1 MESLG
6 NFLKGH
12 ITHKWQSWGLNPGS
26 QAAETEPS
34 GMSYAALT
42 LAGSQGEKKLP
53 ISFEPQG
60 KNPLPPTYY
69 NSLSVTSDRRAAQH
83 TWAAPA
89 AHRPSAL
96 NSSHRSELPAATLV
110 LTSRQINAF
119 RSSLSSPVLG
129 RPGRSCSFQASFIL
143 NSVSKQ
149 HFPPST
155 PLIPGRSPPHL
166 SASPTVSTTHF
177 LSPIRTIKVHTLLT
191 GKQGRNI
198 FFFSVFL
205 TAPSFCYLGPLPS
218 LSTLN
223 NNEKEKEKKGMRS
236 SHKAGTILPTVFCTT
251 KFTFLKYCLNL
262 FSKNIFL

>member
-1 MESLG
+1 MAELG
-6 NFLKGH
+6 LEPR
-12 ITHKWQSWGLNPGS
+12 QSGCRTRALRHVLCCPDPSREPG
-26 QAAETEPS
+26 ER
-34 GMSYAALT
+34 
-42 LAGSQGEKKLP
+42 KLP

-96 NSSHRSELPAATLV
+96 NSSQRSELPAATLV
-110 LTSRQINAF
+110 LTSRQINGF

-155 PLIPGRSPPHL
+155 PLIPGRSPPPPPCQPHSL
-166 SASPTVSTTHF
+166 HHPLLVS
-177 LSPIRTIKVHTLLT
+177 
-191 GKQGRNI
+191 
-198 FFFSVFL
+198 
-205 TAPSFCYLGPLPS
+205 Y
-218 LSTLN
+218 
-223 NNEKEKEKKGMRS
+223 
-236 SHKAGTILPTVFCTT
+236 
-251 KFTFLKYCLNL
+251 
-262 FSKNIFL
+262 